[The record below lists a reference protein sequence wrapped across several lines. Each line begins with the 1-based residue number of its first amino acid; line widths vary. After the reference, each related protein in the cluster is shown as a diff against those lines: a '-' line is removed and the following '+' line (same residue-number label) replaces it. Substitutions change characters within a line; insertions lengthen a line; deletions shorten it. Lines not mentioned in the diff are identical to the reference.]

1 MNKVFY
7 RTLISHAKKE
17 IKNLEPLLIRAD
29 NGFLTEKSID
39 CAIKQLR
46 EIELILV
53 KAKQSYKTPFNQTH
67 TDIHQNPCELID

>member
-29 NGFLTEKSID
+29 NDFLTEKSID

-46 EIELILV
+46 EIEIILM
-53 KAKQSYKTPFNQTH
+53 KAKQSYKSPINQNH
-67 TDIHQNPCELID
+67 TNIHQDSYALTD

>member
-29 NGFLTEKSID
+29 NDFLTEKSID
-39 CAIKQLR
+39 GAIKQLR
-46 EIELILV
+46 EIEIILL
-53 KAKQSYKTPFNQTH
+53 KAKQSYKSPINQTH
-67 TDIHQNPCELID
+67 TNNHLDPYELID